1 MPRILC
7 IFILILLLLLLPWG
21 LVSVNGESYDWDP
34 TGTGNTPRVAV
45 VLSGG
50 GAHGF
55 AHIGILRVLEEYGI
69 PIDMVVGTSM
79 GALVGGFY
87 AAGYSPGEL
96 EEISLSVN
104 WTDMFTEPD
113 SFLTYLSGPV
123 IDDRKMLIS
132 FNFDTVGIGRT
143 LGIIPDQ
150 EIVTTLSRLLFNVSD
165 IRDFDNLPIPYRAVA
180 VDLLSGEERIFD
192 SGRLMQAIRASI
204 AIPGVFSPY
213 EVDGRYYVD
222 GGVRNNLPVNAA
234 VAMGADIIIAV
245 SVGASGPDSISEF
258 SSAADVLIRSAEI
271 VMQQEEEEQV
281 SMADLTFAIDVTEF
295 EQSEFWRAEELIS
308 TGYAAGLAYD
318 GKLRELAD
326 WLSQRRPLVFRDTD
340 RTGDCPVGK
349 DAVFDAIE
357 VFSSR
362 DDISSDVFPVALFR
376 RLLGVPMTSDSLRQ
390 LEMRIDQLYSSGAYE
405 SIGYGLEAS
414 AGGYAL
420 ELLPVHTKR
429 GRHSLNVGFM
439 FNGSYG
445 ASSDSSGWNIS
456 PGFVTSLKFTHLFNR
471 QAYLHVNLELEDALV
486 STMRFFYP
494 FANGIFLAPHL
505 QVGERRYLDETA
517 QPDLSNIV
525 SFFNFGMNIG
535 YLINDHLEVGSDLH
549 MSFQWMRSGQPGD
562 ELPVASEMVPLL
574 IPMVS
579 WKNCPPSRFVHEGI
593 RTSASLAI
601 PVTQSTSW
609 YHKVVVDHQHF
620 IPLSLNGTLFYDIY
634 YGSYR
639 GTITAPWTC
648 FDIGGWDGIP
658 GYLPEFLACSDALMA
673 GLGYQQRLSEVSEAL
688 NMDTYLIGQF
698 RAGNGYT
705 EFPGWD
711 QVAIRFGASF
721 GIGIDTVIG
730 ELIMGAGVNQD
741 LDLGFYL
748 LFN

>member
-1 MPRILC
+1 MPRNWFIH
-7 IFILILLLLLLPWG
+7 ILILLLLPWELIAG
-21 LVSVNGESYDWDP
+21 NGELFDWRPADI
-34 TGTGNTPRVAV
+34 GDAPRVAV

-55 AHIGILRVLEEYGI
+55 AHIGMLRVLEEYGI
-69 PIDMVVGTSM
+69 PIDMIVGTSM

-96 EEISLSVN
+96 EEISFSVN
-104 WTDMFTEPD
+104 WTEMFTEPD

-132 FNFDTVGIGRT
+132 FNFDTVGIGKT

-150 EIVTTLSRLLFNVSD
+150 EIVATLSRLLFNVSH
-165 IRDFDNLPIPYRAVA
+165 IRDFNDLTIPYRAVA
-180 VDLLSGEERIFD
+180 VDLLSGEERVFD

-213 EVDGRYYVD
+213 EVGGRYYVD

-245 SVGASGPDSISEF
+245 SVDATGPDSISEF

-271 VMQQEEEEQV
+271 VMQQEEEVQA
-281 SMADLTFAIDVTEF
+281 SLADVTLSIDVTEF
-295 EQSEFWRAEELIS
+295 EQTEFWRAEELVA
-308 TGYAAGLAYD
+308 TGYAAGQAYERL
-318 GKLRELAD
+318 LRELAD
-326 WLSQRRPLVFRDTD
+326 WLSQWRTPEIRDAE
-340 RTGDCPVGK
+340 RTGGCSLDEVV
-349 DAVFDAIE
+349 VFDDIE
-357 VFSSR
+357 VFSFL
-362 DDISSDVFPVALFR
+362 DNDSSDVFPVALFR
-376 RLLGVPMTSDSLRQ
+376 RLQGVSLNSETLRQ
-390 LEMRIDQLYSSGAYE
+390 LDMRIDQLYSSGAYE
-405 SIGYGLEAS
+405 SIGYGLEGS
-414 AGGYAL
+414 TEGYAL

-429 GRHSLNVGFM
+429 GRHSLNAGFM

-445 ASSDSSGWNIS
+445 ASTDSAGWNVS

-471 QAYLHVNLELEDALV
+471 QSYLHVNLELEDALV

-505 QVGERRYLDETA
+505 QVGERRYLDEAA

-525 SFFNFGMNIG
+525 SFFNFGMNVG

-549 MSFQWMRSGQPGD
+549 LSFQWMRSGQPGD
-562 ELPVASEMVPLL
+562 ELPVVSEMVPLL
-574 IPMVS
+574 TPMIS

-593 RTSASLAI
+593 RTTASLAI
-601 PVTQSTSW
+601 PVTESNQW

-620 IPLSLNGTLFYDIY
+620 IPLSLNATLFYDIF

-673 GLGYQQRLSEVSEAL
+673 GIGYQQRLAEVSEAL

-705 EFPGWD
+705 VFPGWD
-711 QVAIRFGASF
+711 QNAIRFGASF
-721 GIGIDTVIG
+721 GIGIDTIIG
-730 ELIMGAGVNQD
+730 EMIIGAGVNQD
-741 LDLGFYL
+741 LRMGYYV